1 MIRYGFVDNYG
12 GLCDEE
18 DLTDEFAKSQAYRLK
33 EKDGKPVFMLV
44 PAEETAN
51 GSEIYISQKDIREV
65 QLAKGAIAAG
75 IQIMASKLSIRPED
89 IQQVYLAGAFGN
101 YMDAENACEIGL
113 VPYEL
118 RERITPI
125 GNAAGE
131 GAKLAV
137 VNREEYDYACR
148 LAEKA
153 EFIEL
158 ATESVFQ
165 DTFVDELE
173 FARATERL

>member
-1 MIRYGFVDNYG
+1 M
-12 GLCDEE
+12 
-18 DLTDEFAKSQAYRLK
+18 
-33 EKDGKPVFMLV
+33 
-44 PAEETAN
+44 
-51 GSEIYISQKDIREV
+51 
-65 QLAKGAIAAG
+65 
-75 IQIMASKLSIRPED
+75 
-89 IQQVYLAGAFGN
+89 
-101 YMDAENACEIGL
+101 
-113 VPYEL
+113 PYEL

-173 FARATERL
+173 FARATER

>member
-1 MIRYGFVDNYG
+1 
-12 GLCDEE
+12 
-18 DLTDEFAKSQAYRLK
+18 
-33 EKDGKPVFMLV
+33 
-44 PAEETAN
+44 
-51 GSEIYISQKDIREV
+51 
-65 QLAKGAIAAG
+65 
-75 IQIMASKLSIRPED
+75 
-89 IQQVYLAGAFGN
+89 
-101 YMDAENACEIGL
+101 MDAENACQIGL

-173 FARATERL
+173 FARATER